1 MTDDDLTSDALEN
14 NGQGPE
20 ANSRNVSQKTHQD
33 HSGDDTPGNISEI
46 TEALRSEA
54 PQALQLLG
62 ARIEEHF
69 QGPLPH
75 PAILKGYEDIL
86 PGSANRIITMTEK
99 QQQHRMELEHAVIH
113 SDILMERLGL
123 AVYFV
128 LAMILVVG
136 GIWLASEGKQLTG
149 LAVVGAS
156 ITTLAGALVYAQR
169 QRRQELQ
176 ERRKSLKR
184 PLPSNHDIVEKA
196 K

>member
-1 MTDDDLTSDALEN
+1 MTDDDLTSDASEN
-14 NGQGPE
+14 DERGPE
-20 ANSRNVSQKTHQD
+20 ANSKSISQKTHQD
-33 HSGDDTPGNISEI
+33 HSGDDTPEDINEI
-46 TEALRSEA
+46 TEALRSEV
-54 PQALQLLG
+54 PQVLQLLE

-75 PAILKGYEDIL
+75 PTILKGYENIL
-86 PGSANRIITMTEK
+86 PGSANRIITMTER

-149 LAVVGAS
+149 LAIVGAS

-169 QRRQELQ
+169 QRQQELQ
-176 ERRKSLKR
+176 ERRKSLGR

-196 K
+196 